1 MLSQTLLFVG
11 VPLNPVSQVAGW
23 QVTLDKLSA
32 LHGSPVERLEG
43 SAQVL
48 LQELLPQGLVR

>member
-1 MLSQTLLFVG
+1 MLSPKTCICVAL
-11 VPLNPVSQVAGW
+11 PNPVSQVAGW
-23 QVTLDKLSA
+23 QVTLDKLRQ
-32 LHGSPVERLEG
+32 LHGSPAERLQG